1 MSIKFEPAMTDNP
14 VFKELQAAFQDAA
27 TDILSRPHL
36 EFPKQAEAVR
46 ALKEMQYRMMY
57 ESGVIDSMPTVS
69 IKWFDV
75 VSGAVELDVCFMER
89 ITALSF
95 VYDANESENSA
106 IDSPLDNG

>member
-46 ALKEMQYRMMY
+46 ALKEMQYRMLY
-57 ESGVIDSMPTVS
+57 ESGVIDSMPTVT
-69 IKWFDV
+69 IKRYDV
-75 VSGAVELDVCFMER
+75 KSGDVELDVCFTMQ
-89 ITALSF
+89 IASLNF
-95 VYDANESENSA
+95 VYEPKDTENSA
-106 IDSPLDNG
+106 IDSPLDKP